1 MALSDFFNENEAETF
16 AKLRGDGWIDVSHPK
31 NSKLLALV
39 NRQAEDSKEAIRV
52 VRERER
58 TALTEWLVAAV
69 TKPELLSHKS
79 DTKVG
84 LELDEALIRHL
95 RTDQVLA
102 RFNDNIWSE
111 MGRCINCHSPD
122 KNERLVKEHGDQM
135 SWIVPHDP
143 EATLIYLRENGL
155 IDFDNPAQSQ
165 LRTKP
170 AGLIK
175 HGGGPKFAVGSASDK
190 RFLSFL
196 IDFAKVVE
204 GKYKSAK
211 ELPTP
216 ISERTQ
222 PTEYFLRLTN
232 LPDDWSEKLLRVD
245 LYTKS
250 EDGSPQNRVATADGP
265 VNGKQHQWQ
274 SPLWT
279 VQSNNVTRIE
289 SLASGNYVARISV
302 DHSHRMSAD
311 PQTDFLETDLSAHAS
326 VTGPWQ
332 LGWKEPMVV
341 DRLEITRLK

>member
-1 MALSDFFNENEAETF
+1 MALSDFFNENEAESF
-16 AKLRGDGWIDVSHPK
+16 AKLRGGGWIDVSHPEK
-31 NSKLLALV
+31 SKLLALV
-39 NRQAEDSKEAIRV
+39 NRQADDSKELIRA
-52 VRERER
+52 VREQER

-69 TKPELLSHKS
+69 AQPELLSHKS

-84 LELDEALIRHL
+84 LELDETLIRHL
-95 RTDQVLA
+95 RSDQVLS

-111 MGRCINCHSPD
+111 MGRCINCHPPE
-122 KNERLVKEHGDQM
+122 KNERLVKEHGEQM

-155 IDFDNPAQSQ
+155 IDFDNPAQSE

-204 GKYKSAK
+204 GKYKSSK

-250 EDGSPQNRVATADGP
+250 EDGSRQIRVATADGP

-279 VQSNNVTRIE
+279 VQSGKETPID
-289 SLASGNYVARISV
+289 SLANGNYVAKISV
-302 DHSHRMSAD
+302 DHRHRMSTD
-311 PQTDFLETDLSAHAS
+311 PQADFLETDQSAHAS
-326 VTGPWQ
+326 VSGPWQ
-332 LGWKEPMVV
+332 LGWKEPMIV